1 MLACVSVGTSVSS
14 VVNSWSC
21 RDETVIRGHED
32 GRGVVDTPTPRAPRG
47 VRTRNPFRRKPG
59 GSRDD
64 AGGFVGREARD
75 APRGRRA
82 SALNPFTHARVE
94 WSPVGQRADVR
105 ARGSEVAAPTL
116 SLLRQFRGAPRGR
129 KRSGGGRS
137 KKSKAARE
145 KICRRPL
152 PKDPKSNISKAS
164 NLGARPN
171 DGRVASF
178 RRSPRV
184 RIRRCPRTLARVQH
198 PRVRPPRRHP
208 VPLPGPLRTV
218 RAERCALE
226 ENHGRPRQRG
236 GGCRAVGAQGGARGY
251 PSVDPGG
258 HDRHRPP
265 VTARPPGAALQHPQR
280 S

>member
-21 RDETVIRGHED
+21 RDETVIRGRED

-82 SALNPFTHARVE
+82 SRLNPFTHARVE
-94 WSPVGQRADVR
+94 WSLEGQRADVR

-164 NLGARPN
+164 NLGAPQRWQGCFVPPFAAGSHPAVSSDSRARSTPARPSSSPTQSSTTRTSTN
-171 DGRVASF
+171 RPRRKMCPGGKSRATTSAWWRLPGGRCS
-178 RRSPRV
+178 RWSPRLSV
-184 RIRRCPRTLARVQH
+184 CWRR
-198 PRVRPPRRHP
+198 RP
-208 VPLPGPLRTV
+208 
-218 RAERCALE
+218 
-226 ENHGRPRQRG
+226 
-236 GGCRAVGAQGGARGY
+236 
-251 PSVDPGG
+251 
-258 HDRHRPP
+258 
-265 VTARPPGAALQHPQR
+265 
-280 S
+280 